1 MQQNMKDKI
10 CSNCQSKIEFDDEIG
25 KFVCGCGIE
34 YDELMDEDEKETGA
48 DENEER
54 NIQMVKSY
62 GKAGNEFA
70 TNTLFI
76 RSGKKTIIKTTYSKK
91 TRIDKNNYRIQKLL
105 QGKTSPQMI
114 EKTKILYRKFSENKN
129 MQGKNI
135 NNIIIGLFY
144 YVCRIENVARTK
156 KEISKDLNVPE
167 RLITKSFNRIKSD
180 IVEPSDENYINKIEE
195 NFVNSFIG
203 INEQTYDLR
212 KLIYTIINNFNKG
225 DILEGKTPE
234 TIVGLSILFS
244 YKLLEKDFYNKEE
257 MYKEF
262 STENTLKK
270 AFEEIKDCLDLI
282 IPKQYSEKIQ
292 DLKYNL
298 FL

>member
-54 NIQMVKSY
+54 NIQMVKPN
-62 GKAGNEFA
+62 GKARNEFA

-180 IVEPSDENYINKIEE
+180 IVEPSDENYIKKIEE

-244 YKLLEKDFYNKEE
+244 YKLLDKDFYNKEE